1 MQHADERDER
11 EADHE
16 RGGRRGSAL
25 GVPHRIL
32 AREDPRSAREPC
44 RRAAQDVR
52 ERRHELG
59 REERDSEEDQHCAR
73 PWPGAAASWRG
84 LAEQAVG
91 EQREA
96 REAEQRRA
104 DGPVARET
112 SGRQRRTL
120 ANGSDRRHARRTA
133 SGPQAGD
140 DGDEN
145 ADDQRDDDR
154 PCLQQQAAVGQREP
168 DLVEEPE
175 EAFREAQAEQDADDR
190 GEQADDERLDQHGP
204 HDLAPGRADRAQ
216 RRELAGPLRNG
227 DRQRVRDHE
236 RADEQRDAA
245 EGEQEALEEAE
256 EARLARIL
264 VGLTF
269 SGAHLGAGRQDGLNR
284 RDELRLGRALGRSG
298 TDLVEPPVLV
308 EQLLRGGQV
317 ERGQRRPADVALG
330 GEVEEPDTSSCCVG
344 PSPARR

>member
-1 MQHADERDER
+1 MARSSCVVERP
-11 EADHE
+11 
-16 RGGRRGSAL
+16 GRTGQGESSAK
-25 GVPHRIL
+25 P
-32 AREDPRSAREPC
+32 
-44 RRAAQDVR
+44 
-52 ERRHELG
+52 
-59 REERDSEEDQHCAR
+59 AR
-73 PWPGAAASWRG
+73 PSSAEPTG
-84 LAEQAVG
+84 L
-91 EQREA
+91 
-96 REAEQRRA
+96 
-104 DGPVARET
+104 ARET
-112 SGRQRRTL
+112 SGGSAAPRERQR
-120 ANGSDRRHARRTA
+120 SEARA
-133 SGPQAGD
+133 SHGERAQAGD

-154 PCLQQQAAVGQREP
+154 PCCSSRPLLGSVNN
-168 DLVEEPE
+168 LVEEPE

-256 EARLARIL
+256 EALRLARIL

-269 SGAHLGAGRQDGLNR
+269 SGAYLGAGRQDGLNR

-298 TDLVEPPVLV
+298 TDLIELKVLV

-317 ERGQRRPADVALG
+317 ERGQRRPDVALG
-330 GEVEEPDTSSCCVG
+330 GEVEEPDTQV
-344 PSPARR
+344 AA